1 MIILYLILITFI
13 FYQLFLLNDNS
24 NLEAFE
30 SNTNEKNVNS
40 KNIHSLM
47 LSPYENNDKYFG
59 LFVTNNKNK
68 NIKNSNYIYSTN
80 SLKSGVFK
88 NNESIKK
95 IKPSNMS
102 PYIPNEILQDIFI
115 DKYKKMIVIGL
126 SFNLNTKKPLYS
138 IYRNIYNNLNKEN
151 ELNYKWEKLADK
163 ITIENN
169 PMRSFCYDN
178 KNGKLLGVSAYDGQI
193 YEQKFNS
200 DNYEEWIGP
209 INFSKLRMRKIM
221 YSKENLMIG
230 IGLFDNYIY
239 IKKNENWRTS
249 EWNLDNINKTKVY
262 DLIYDNDGCLIAST
276 PNGIMK
282 QNNQNFSSSFVLI
295 NELKQNNDIILE
307 NTEILKLKL
316 GLVED
321 FEDDVFYINDKNL
334 DKNMYS
340 KIENLKKIYNI
351 KKLTKDLCSN
361 KKYLRKTQI
370 TKNNTKSDDFDNIIS
385 KNREINDLYSDI
397 EELNNKLSK

>member
-361 KKYLRKTQI
+361 KKYLRKTHI

>member
-151 ELNYKWEKLADK
+151 ELNYKWEKPADK

-361 KKYLRKTQI
+361 KKYLRKTHI